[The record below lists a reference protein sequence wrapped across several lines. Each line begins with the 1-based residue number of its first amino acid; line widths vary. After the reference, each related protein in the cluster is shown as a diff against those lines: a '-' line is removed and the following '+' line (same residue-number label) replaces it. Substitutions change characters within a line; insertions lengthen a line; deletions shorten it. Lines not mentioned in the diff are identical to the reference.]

1 MVVLS
6 EPLSETHHG
15 LVPERHRPQAFW
27 RLASV
32 VGATPDTLDT
42 SGVTVNVLPGGPA
55 CVGTAATSPATMTN
69 ARKAPRTESR
79 VIGSPF
85 VVCSTPFCLRRRG
98 WTGLVSGR
106 RFSEPGAAACSR
118 P

>member
-27 RLASV
+27 RFASV
-32 VGATPDTLDT
+32 VGATPGTLDT
-42 SGVTVNVLPGGPA
+42 SGVTVKVLPGGPA

-69 ARKAPRTESR
+69 ARKAPRTENR
-79 VIGSPF
+79 VIGTPF

-98 WTGLVSGR
+98 WTGLASSPRFRESLVAASSG
-106 RFSEPGAAACSR
+106 P
-118 P
+118 